1 MQAGSSLLNEGGAE
15 TTELVHRCCNTA
27 VAAAEKEWC
36 ESGRRCGGQREG
48 QLKKES
54 GGAVGEGDGGDETEL
69 IGSRRRRCEEWERCV
84 EREKWLEKDL
94 GRGKEWDC

>member
-1 MQAGSSLLNEGGAE
+1 MVVSVAVLVVRWLRRRLLWLIGE
-15 TTELVHRCCNTA
+15 A

-69 IGSRRRRCEEWERCV
+69 IGSRRRR
-84 EREKWLEKDL
+84 L
-94 GRGKEWDC
+94 